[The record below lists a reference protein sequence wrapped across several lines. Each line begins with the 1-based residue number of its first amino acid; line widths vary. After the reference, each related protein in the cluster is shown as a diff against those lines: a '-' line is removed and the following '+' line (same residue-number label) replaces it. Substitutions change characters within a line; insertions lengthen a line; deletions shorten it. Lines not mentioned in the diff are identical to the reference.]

1 MNNEDEFI
9 TEFINDRIDRI
20 LVSIRKNNKD
30 YKQAIDKYHE
40 LYDILLEQ
48 LTEQQQSMMDEML
61 SALNLVDSIEVEEV
75 YKTAVKDYLGFLKL
89 FEGK

>member
-1 MNNEDEFI
+1 
-9 TEFINDRIDRI
+9 
-20 LVSIRKNNKD
+20 
-30 YKQAIDKYHE
+30 
-40 LYDILLEQ
+40 
-48 LTEQQQSMMDEML
+48 MDEML